1 MALPPPNDAETSCN
15 SFMFYAR
22 FGIFRGLWAC
32 FHRLQTLRISAFY
45 VFSFLL
51 LYYIRILLCFSRTIA
66 FSLKLLIRTYSKHM
80 PLTSKSA
87 VAIQLHGAVLRMRH
101 RKPKSPFV
109 SRQDWHY
116 IKESLNFAA
125 FHIGT
130 GDISVRMK
138 PIFDMESKPVI
149 ILH

>member
-1 MALPPPNDAETSCN
+1 
-15 SFMFYAR
+15 
-22 FGIFRGLWAC
+22 
-32 FHRLQTLRISAFY
+32 
-45 VFSFLL
+45 
-51 LYYIRILLCFSRTIA
+51 
-66 FSLKLLIRTYSKHM
+66 M

-138 PIFDMESKPVI
+138 HIFDMESKPVI